1 MSGSVTLISITLI
14 EEVNTPIRYVIPES
28 QSAVIEWNKVTEKS
42 FENILKKWRAD
53 VYKLD
58 SELADKN
65 GGSGVPVKLVDG
77 DSDEMIEKLGGA
89 YGKTQGDATLGGAVY
104 GVYKGET
111 LVDTYTTDE
120 NGYFITD
127 YYACGDDWSI
137 REITPSEGYLLDTTI
152 YLLFYVKNKGDHLV

>member
-1 MSGSVTLISITLI
+1 M
-14 EEVNTPIRYVIPES
+14 P
-28 QSAVIEWNKVTEKS
+28 EKS

-89 YGKTQGDATLGGAVY
+89 YGKAQGDATLGGAVY

-111 LVDTYTTDE
+111 LVDT
-120 NGYFITD
+120 
-127 YYACGDDWSI
+127 
-137 REITPSEGYLLDTTI
+137 
-152 YLLFYVKNKGDHLV
+152 